1 VTRGVRTWLAAIA
14 VGLALTACADD
25 PAPTQPEETAVEEPT
40 PADPT
45 TSDPAPTPVPG
56 ADSPDVVA
64 SVEDLAS
71 RLGVEPDSVEVVAVQ
86 AVTWSD
92 GSKGCAKKG
101 MLYTQSLI
109 EGSRIT
115 LQVDGT
121 PYEYHSGGSG
131 RPFLCER
138 PTQ

>member
-1 VTRGVRTWLAAIA
+1 MIGVRTWLATLAL
-14 VGLALTACADD
+14 GLALTACADD
-25 PAPTQPEETAVEEPT
+25 PAPTQPEETAVEEQT
-40 PADPT
+40 PDE
-45 TSDPAPTPVPG
+45 PAATPVPG

-64 SVEDLAS
+64 SVADLAAV
-71 RLGVEPDSVEVVAVQ
+71 LGVEPDAVEVVAVQ
-86 AVTWSD
+86 EVTWSD

-109 EGSRIT
+109 DGSRIT

-121 PYEYHSGGSG
+121 RYEYHSGGSG

>member
-1 VTRGVRTWLAAIA
+1 M
-14 VGLALTACADD
+14 D
-25 PAPTQPEETAVEEPT
+25 E
-40 PADPT
+40 PT
-45 TSDPAPTPVPG
+45 TSEPSSPHVHARRG
-56 ADSPDVVA
+56 RDSAVVA

-71 RLGVEPDSVEVVAVQ
+71 RLGVAPATVEVVAVQ
-86 AVTWSD
+86 EVTWSD
-92 GSKGCAKKG
+92 GSRGCAKKG

-109 EGSRIT
+109 DGSRIT

-131 RPFLCER
+131 APFLCER